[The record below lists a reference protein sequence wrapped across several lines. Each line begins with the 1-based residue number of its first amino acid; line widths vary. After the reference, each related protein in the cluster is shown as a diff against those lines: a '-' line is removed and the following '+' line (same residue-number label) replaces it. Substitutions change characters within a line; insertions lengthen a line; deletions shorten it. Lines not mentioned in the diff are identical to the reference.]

1 MTQIREFEGT
11 VEAVADHSDKDY
23 YGVCINEEWFTG
35 EDSLPIDLRKGDR
48 VKMAVND
55 SDNFID
61 VEAIK
66 KIQGS
71 EGNTQN
77 EKTSSRSAGGSS
89 GPNHLTKD
97 QRINL
102 KVAHKSAVEQLD
114 RRETE
119 SEDDYREM
127 LTKLTKLHLKSLEEV
142 EEWMQE

>member
-1 MTQIREFEGT
+1 MTQIRKFEGT
-11 VEAVADHSDKDY
+11 VEAVADKNDKDY
-23 YGVCINEEWFTG
+23 YGVCINEEWFNG

-48 VKMAVND
+48 VKMAVNNSED
-55 SDNFID
+55 FID

-77 EKTSSRSAGGSS
+77 EKVSSRSAGGSS